1 MADLLIID
9 DEPAI
14 CVSLRFAL
22 EDAHSVRVAQS
33 AAEALA
39 AVEQRPPDVALLDVR
54 LGDVDGLALL
64 PQLRAKSPGTVV
76 IMMTA
81 FGSIRSSV
89 ECMQAGAFHY
99 ITKPVDVAELQALVA
114 RGAEMARLSRRV
126 ADLTDEVAGIYGV
139 EGIRG
144 RSPAM
149 RRVWDLVD
157 RVRGIDSTVLISG
170 ESGTGKELV
179 ARAIHMTGSR
189 RSGPFEVVNCAAI
202 PEYLLESELFGYER
216 GAFTGA
222 TRAQRGRFER
232 ADGGTLFLDEVG
244 DLPLA
249 LQPKLLRV
257 LQDRVV
263 QPLGGGEGRR
273 VDARIVAASNQD
285 LRRLVEAGRWR
296 EDLYFRLNVIPIEV
310 PPLRERREDLPELAV
325 FFLARIGQR
334 IGRSCRLGPEALTAL
349 QGYAFPGNVRELQ
362 NLLERAAVLAIS
374 DPIGLADLPAE
385 ARGEGGG
392 GTGPGLRVAVGE
404 PLAAV
409 ERRLIFATLEYC
421 QGNRRQ
427 AAQRLGISE
436 RALRYKLAEYRAAG
450 RS

>member
-1 MADLLIID
+1 MSPVGPTRRETSQAQKVKQSLL
-9 DEPAI
+9 
-14 CVSLRFAL
+14 
-22 EDAHSVRVAQS
+22 
-33 AAEALA
+33 
-39 AVEQRPPDVALLDVR
+39 
-54 LGDVDGLALL
+54 LGGH
-64 PQLRAKSPGTVV
+64 R
-76 IMMTA
+76 
-81 FGSIRSSV
+81 
-89 ECMQAGAFHY
+89 
-99 ITKPVDVAELQALVA
+99 VDVA
-114 RGAEMARLSRRV
+114 
-126 ADLTDEVAGIYGV
+126 
-139 EGIRG
+139 
-144 RSPAM
+144 
-149 RRVWDLVD
+149 
-157 RVRGIDSTVLISG
+157 IDSTVLISG

-310 PPLRERREDLPELAV
+310 PPLR
-325 FFLARIGQR
+325 
-334 IGRSCRLGPEALTAL
+334 
-349 QGYAFPGNVRELQ
+349 
-362 NLLERAAVLAIS
+362 
-374 DPIGLADLPAE
+374 
-385 ARGEGGG
+385 
-392 GTGPGLRVAVGE
+392 
-404 PLAAV
+404 
-409 ERRLIFATLEYC
+409 
-421 QGNRRQ
+421 
-427 AAQRLGISE
+427 
-436 RALRYKLAEYRAAG
+436 YKLAEYRAAG
-450 RS
+450 R